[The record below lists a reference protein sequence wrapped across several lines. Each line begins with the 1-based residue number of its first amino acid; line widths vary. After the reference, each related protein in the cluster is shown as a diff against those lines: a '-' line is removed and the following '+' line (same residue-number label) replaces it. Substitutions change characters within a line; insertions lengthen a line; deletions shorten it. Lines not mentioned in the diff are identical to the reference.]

1 MTFWFSSNQRRASQ
15 AFEICFREAAIGKVA
30 DKCEEV
36 YIHEAIASI
45 FRFCY
50 LKRWVEDGSRK
61 GASNP

>member
-1 MTFWFSSNQRRASQ
+1 MSEAS
-15 AFEICFREAAIGKVA
+15 EICFREAAIGKVV

-36 YIHEAIASI
+36 YIHETRASI

-61 GASNP
+61 GASNH